1 MINPNYYCV
10 IMAGGIGA
18 RFWPLSKTATPKQFI
33 DILGDG
39 TTLIQKTFRRFEKIC
54 LPENIYVV
62 TNVMYRD
69 TVKAQLPAL
78 PEENIVLE
86 AARRNTAPCIAYAN
100 YKIKKKNPNAVIV
113 VAPSDHVIQKEDIF
127 IEVIQSGMSIAAES
141 NNLLTIGIRPSFPHT
156 GYGYIQYEEDVKY
169 KDSSSVY
176 KVKTFTEKP
185 AYEMAK
191 QFIECGDFLWNAG
204 IFMWSLKAIEQ
215 AFEEFLPE
223 INDLFKQGM
232 VFYNTRDEKDFIH
245 NIYQVCRNIS
255 IDYGIMEKARNV
267 YVCAAEFGWSDL
279 GTWGSL
285 YEMRPKDENGN
296 AVIGRQVKTYNT
308 RNCIINMPKN
318 KVAVIQGMEDYIIV
332 DHDDELL
339 ICKKEDEQQ
348 IRQYVNDVQVD
359 FGDKYV

>member
-1 MINPNYYCV
+1 M
-10 IMAGGIGA
+10 
-18 RFWPLSKTATPKQFI
+18 
-33 DILGDG
+33 
-39 TTLIQKTFRRFEKIC
+39 
-54 LPENIYVV
+54 
-62 TNVMYRD
+62 
-69 TVKAQLPAL
+69 
-78 PEENIVLE
+78 
-86 AARRNTAPCIAYAN
+86 
-100 YKIKKKNPNAVIV
+100 